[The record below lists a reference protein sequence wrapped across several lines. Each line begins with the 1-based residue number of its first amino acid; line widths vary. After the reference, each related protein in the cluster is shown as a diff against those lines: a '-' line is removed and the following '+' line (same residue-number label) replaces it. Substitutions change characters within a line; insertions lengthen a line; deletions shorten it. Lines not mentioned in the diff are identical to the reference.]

1 MIGEDAGRLD
11 AMGKAIR
18 KLYGPAVEPLM
29 AHVDEVLAH
38 ARRMVEPLP
47 ENPLHR
53 AFERRTGGDRRKAD
67 RALLGPSFRA
77 PAGVTKPVFYQH
89 FPSKRA
95 LFIAVLEDVGGRL
108 LAVLTDATSSAQTG
122 RDRVAEGFTA
132 YFRVVEDDRA
142 AFRLL
147 FGASARNDAEF
158 ADVVDDVLAAAA
170 DAVTTLIEIPGSEE
184 HRLVLAHA
192 VVGMAEGISRHAL
205 TDPDGPHD
213 AEQLA
218 HWVAELA
225 WFGLRGVR
233 ADA

>member
-1 MIGEDAGRLD
+1 VTTVRRPNALRLAPD
-11 AMGKAIR
+11 
-18 KLYGPAVEPLM
+18 
-29 AHVDEVLAH
+29 
-38 ARRMVEPLP
+38 ARRRQLLDVACAEF
-47 ENPLHR
+47 
-53 AFERRTGGDRRKAD
+53 AERGFYATSMEDLAV
-67 RALLGPSFRA
+67 A
-77 PAGVTKPVFYQH
+77 AGITKPVFYQH

-108 LAVLTDATSSAQTG
+108 LEVLTKATSSAQTG
-122 RDRVAEGFTA
+122 RDRVAEGFAA
-132 YFRVVEDDRA
+132 YFGFVDDDRA

-158 ADVVDDVLAAAA
+158 ADVVDGVLNEAAAA
-170 DAVTTLIEIPGSEE
+170 VSTLIEIPGSPE

-213 AEQLA
+213 PEQLA

-233 ADA
+233 SDD

>member
-1 MIGEDAGRLD
+1 MTTTTRKPNALRLAPD
-11 AMGKAIR
+11 
-18 KLYGPAVEPLM
+18 
-29 AHVDEVLAH
+29 
-38 ARRMVEPLP
+38 
-47 ENPLHR
+47 
-53 AFERRTGGDRRKAD
+53 ERRRQ
-67 RALLGPSFRA
+67 LLDVACTEFAERGFYATSMDDLA
-77 PAGVTKPVFYQH
+77 AAAGITKPVFYQH

-95 LFIAVLEDVGGRL
+95 LFVAVLDDVGGRL

-122 RDRVAEGFTA
+122 RDRVAEGFAA
-132 YFRVVEDDRA
+132 YFRFVEHDRA

-170 DAVTTLIEIPGSEE
+170 DAVSTLIEIPGSDD

-213 AEQLA
+213 PEQLA
-218 HWVAELA
+218 HWVGELA

-233 ADA
+233 SDV

>member
-1 MIGEDAGRLD
+1 VTTAARKPAGLRLAPD
-11 AMGKAIR
+11 
-18 KLYGPAVEPLM
+18 
-29 AHVDEVLAH
+29 
-38 ARRMVEPLP
+38 
-47 ENPLHR
+47 
-53 AFERRTGGDRRKAD
+53 ERRRQ
-67 RALLGPSFRA
+67 LLDVACTEFAERGFYATSMDDLA
-77 PAGVTKPVFYQH
+77 AAAGITKPVFYQH

-122 RDRVAEGFTA
+122 RDRVAEGFAA
-132 YFRVVEDDRA
+132 YFRFVEEDRA

-158 ADVVDDVLAAAA
+158 ADVVDEVLAAAA
-170 DAVTTLIEIPGSEE
+170 DAVSTLIEIEGSEE

-192 VVGMAEGISRHAL
+192 VVGMAESISRHAL
-205 TDPDGPHD
+205 ADPDGAHD
-213 AEQLA
+213 PEQLA

-233 ADA
+233 SGD